1 MRVGSNRA
9 KGLIGYFLTSTEYIK
24 TMWNQVVQNRTL
36 DKTWKLRQSFVME
49 SGGGTQVW
57 CANCGAIRE
66 CKVLWYDNYAKGNFV
81 DEDFSDLHYRQ
92 RPRECNTCGKIFNTR
107 EVNSSVIDELVALRK
122 LFLGFQVNIEDQQKS
137 ITEMIKKYKPVKNK
151 A

>member
-1 MRVGSNRA
+1 
-9 KGLIGYFLTSTEYIK
+9 
-24 TMWNQVVQNRTL
+24 
-36 DKTWKLRQSFVME
+36 ME

-92 RPRECNTCGKIFNTR
+92 RPRECNQCGDTFYTC
-107 EVNSSVIDELVALRK
+107 EVDSSVIKELVALRK
-122 LFLGFQVNIEDQQKS
+122 LILGFQVNIEDQQKS
-137 ITEMIKKYKPVKNK
+137 ITEMIKKYKPVKSK